1 MHYFIRNSSIK
12 ILENMKNLLYLL
24 IVVFL
29 TACGGSNVPEGVEYS
44 IIKEDPNELLEKTN
58 IEVRINK
65 KVDEQTLK
73 IIANELKDE
82 RGQYKNV
89 WIFYYVPDK
98 TDGAGVWATSHFSP
112 ELKIEILGSTEVQDK
127 ETSNVGD
134 VKGDVIGK
142 WRSEKSLMGATIILY
157 KNDKSKQIMRINWKT
172 GNPSE
177 EEITESTQNGLVKYL
192 DGNENGE
199 YYLLEKNGNLG
210 MYGKDGKFDE
220 AVKIN

>member
-1 MHYFIRNSSIK
+1 
-12 ILENMKNLLYLL
+12 MKNILYLL
-24 IVVFL
+24 IAVFL
-29 TACGGSNVPEGVEYS
+29 TACGGSNLPEGVEYS

-82 RGQYKNV
+82 RGQFKNV

-98 TDGAGVWATSHFSP
+98 TDDAGVWATSHFSP

-127 ETSNVGD
+127 EISKVD
-134 VKGDVIGK
+134 DIKGDIIGK

-157 KNDKSKQIMRINWKT
+157 KNTESKQIMSINWKT
-172 GNPSE
+172 GNPLE
-177 EEITESTQNGLVKYL
+177 EEITESTQNGLVQYL

-220 AVKIN
+220 AVKIK

>member
-1 MHYFIRNSSIK
+1 
-12 ILENMKNLLYLL
+12 MKNLLYLL

-112 ELKIEILGSTEVQDK
+112 KLKIEILGSTEVQDK

-134 VKGDVIGK
+134 IKGDVIGK

>member
-1 MHYFIRNSSIK
+1 MKKLIYLFALSI
-12 ILENMKNLLYLL
+12 
-24 IVVFL
+24 L
-29 TACGGSNVPEGVEYS
+29 TACGGSNLPEGIEYS

-73 IIANELKDE
+73 IIANELKDD
-82 RGQYKNV
+82 RGQFKNV

-98 TDGAGVWATSHFSP
+98 TEGAGVWATSHFSP
-112 ELKIEILGSTEVQDK
+112 DLKIEILGSTEVQDNQ
-127 ETSNVGD
+127 TSNVND
-134 VKGDVIGK
+134 IKGEIIGQ

-157 KNDKSKQIMRINWKT
+157 KNAESKQIMRINWKT

-177 EEITESTQNGLVKYL
+177 EEISESTSNGLVRYN
-192 DGNENGE
+192 DGNKNGE

-220 AVKIN
+220 AVKL